1 LFTEYGSLTNMVQTC
16 YAKYGV
22 VSGLLLLLCAIVL
35 SITDSQRLAFAQITP
50 ASEKAGGSDDDSSSN
65 SSPNTEGGKNNDD
78 GSDGSSGS
86 SSGSSGDSSSSDEQD
101 DSTDDSSG
109 TIKNDRMTTSQG
121 AEETNPLSEA
131 ITNKVRQELAAAGIT
146 DLGY

>member
-1 LFTEYGSLTNMVQTC
+1 MVQTC

-35 SITDSQRLAFAQITP
+35 SITDSQRLVFAQITP
-50 ASEKAGGSDDDSSSN
+50 ASEKAGGSDDDSPSN
-65 SSPNTEGGKNNDD
+65 SSPDTEGGENNDD

-86 SSGSSGDSSSSDEQD
+86 SSGSSDEEGDSGDSSSSDEQD
-101 DSTDDSSG
+101 DSTDDSGG
-109 TIKNDRMTTSQG
+109 TIKDDGMTTSQG
-121 AEETNPLSEA
+121 AEETNPLLDA

-146 DLGY
+146 DLGF